1 MKKLIL
7 TIIIAAAGNAL
18 LAQCKED
25 KTIRTNPS
33 NPANTELN
41 PLIPSG
47 GVNEQLNTFD
57 WGKWRGT
64 TNKTFDLIELNPS
77 MGWHENGQ
85 SIPLNVPAAAWKM
98 QPLFGQN
105 MLTNYPYILAGGP
118 DPADKDWRWEDG
130 WELMW
135 LHTGYF
141 PNGLADMNS
150 INTNRIQSSSSTL
163 ANNSTPY
170 IALYNRYTGK
180 LRFFG
185 NYKFDFGT
193 FNPNSIQVRLAYTP
207 GDNINVSGIFRHG
220 NSFDQALDQKT
231 KITEL
236 SSLNKYP
243 GSTTSWMVSDFQL
256 GYDPCVCNYES
267 VFSREYRVV
276 KSSTINLESRT
287 VNFENQPIGALPQD
301 FLNTL
306 AWDDP

>member
-1 MKKLIL
+1 MVKLKNLKDAKSTNMKKLIL
-7 TIIIAAAGNAL
+7 TIIIAAASNAL

-33 NPANTELN
+33 NPANTELT

-64 TNKTFDLIELNPS
+64 SNKTFDLIELNPS

-98 QPLFGQN
+98 QPLFGQD

-150 INTNRIQSSSSTL
+150 INSNRIQSSSSTL

-193 FNPNSIQVRLAYTP
+193 FNPNSIQVRLAYP
-207 GDNINVSGIFRHG
+207 NPEQSPVSGIFRHG
-220 NSFDQALDQKT
+220 NSYDQALDQKT
-231 KITEL
+231 QIT
-236 SSLNKYP
+236 
-243 GSTTSWMVSDFQL
+243 
-256 GYDPCVCNYES
+256 
-267 VFSREYRVV
+267 
-276 KSSTINLESRT
+276 
-287 VNFENQPIGALPQD
+287 
-301 FLNTL
+301 
-306 AWDDP
+306 